1 MAAQLNFKAK
11 EQARQ
16 PTAFKKSATK
26 SAHSIKRVW
35 TAAVFGETVDIG
47 GAGYARTFS
56 WTAASGA
63 TAVEIQAASVRAGAA
78 SVENLE
84 PFTVTSGTQKIDV
97 KVGSGKAVRTLK
109 LEGFEGVNP
118 LDAAAGFK
126 ALHNSSDV
134 SGLNLRVLISVT
146 DPNGA
151 FTPFFAIP
159 AVSARGVFPQSYTG
173 ASFSND
179 TVTFDSPLAADN
191 IRIQLVQHSF
201 PDETAAQQI
210 KVSTVSGTYLTLPTN
225 LKISLDDGSTLF
237 EFPGDLPLQ
246 APDIT
251 VPLIQPLTS
260 QFQQKLDA
268 QAEITATLTIQAKA
282 SAAGQSAMAQVAV
295 TDPQGYLVRTES
307 GVHTT
312 TLAGD
317 DQPLAIATDSPL
329 AAEAPEEATADVML
343 VYDGIKIL
351 PDLSAAVPPQNG
363 NISGQVVTTIRKLK
377 SLPPAALID
386 QRIARIGVIGR
397 APENC
402 ELVLELID
410 MTGGVPGAAPLLD
423 PVVINLQ
430 AEQRLGVHWF
440 SFADRDPFPMPLAL
454 GLRANV
460 GRFFWVSDGAPLIRV
475 AVYDDDPGTEA
486 VYLGSQTI
494 ITGDQLPFTAG
505 SFALPPMLFAG
516 EMPVLRSNLFLTV
529 DVADLTLRYA
539 R

>member
-1 MAAQLNFKAK
+1 VAAQLNFKAK

-16 PTAFKKSATK
+16 PTAFKTSATK
-26 SAHSIKRVW
+26 SAHVKRVW
-35 TAAVFGETVDIG
+35 TGTVFGETVDIS
-47 GAGYARTFS
+47 GAGYARTFR
-56 WTAASGA
+56 WTAVSGA

-84 PFTVTSGTQKIDV
+84 SFSVTSGTQKIDV
-97 KVGSGKAVRTLK
+97 TVGSGKAVRTLK
-109 LEGFEGVNP
+109 LEGLEGVNP
-118 LDAAAGFK
+118 LDAAAGFN
-126 ALHNSSDV
+126 ALHNSNDV
-134 SGLNLRVLISVT
+134 SGLNLKVLISVT

-179 TVTFDSPLAADN
+179 TVTFATPLAAKT
-191 IRIQLVQHSF
+191 IRIQLVQQSF

-210 KVSTVSGTYLTLPTN
+210 KVSTVSGTYLTLPTDM
-225 LKISLDDGSTLF
+225 KISLDDGSTLF

-246 APDIT
+246 APDVT
-251 VPLIQPLTS
+251 VPLVQPLTS

-268 QAEITATLTIQAKA
+268 QAEITATLTIQSKA

-295 TDPQGYLVRTES
+295 TDPQGYLIRTES

-317 DQPLAIATDSPL
+317 EQPLAIETASPL
-329 AAEAPEEATADVML
+329 AAEAPQEATADVMI

-351 PDLSAAVPPQNG
+351 PDLSAAVPSQNG
-363 NISGQVVTTIRKLK
+363 NISGQVVATIRKLK
-377 SLPPAALID
+377 SLPPAALVD
-386 QRIARIGVIGR
+386 QRIARIGIIGR
-397 APENC
+397 APEEC

-410 MTGGVPGAAPLLD
+410 MTGGVPGAPLLD

-430 AEQRLGVHWF
+430 PEQRLGVHWF
-440 SFADRDPFPMPLAL
+440 GFEDREPFPMPLGV

-494 ITGDQLPFTAG
+494 ITGDQLPFAAG
-505 SFALPPMLFAG
+505 SFALPSTLFAG
-516 EMPVLRSNLFLTV
+516 EIPVLRSNLFLTV